1 MKYVIGWL
9 KLRPGT
15 RDQLMNRIKPFVAL
29 SLTEQGV
36 RHFEVNTSA
45 SDPDKVVFIESYDR
59 GELHRAHQDTPE
71 HQALLADI
79 FKVAVSGKFEHIYP
93 ASTRTDSF

>member
-9 KLRPGT
+9 KLRPGM

-45 SDPDKVVFIESYDR
+45 SDPDTVVFIESYDSD
-59 GELHRAHQDTPE
+59 ELHQAHQDTPE

-93 ASTRTDSF
+93 VSTRTDSF